1 MSKVIG
7 IDVGGTFTDVVAV
20 EDGVISTVK
29 VPTVVQSSDVSVLE
43 GARQVDVER
52 AEVFNLASTAGLNA
66 IVTRRLPKVAFLT
79 TLGHRD
85 MLDHGT
91 MIRPLEALTDP
102 GWRRNFGDAGGRPL
116 VPRYLRRGIRERM
129 ASSGGILVPLDENQ
143 ARAELELLK
152 TWGVSGVAVCLLHA
166 YRNAAHEARLGELAR
181 EVLGSVPVSIS
192 SETSPLIRE
201 YQRASTTVI
210 DVLMKVLYGEY
221 TARVEAGLVE
231 ARFRG
236 QFNYADSSA
245 NLLPHAWAMER
256 PHQLVLGGPA
266 GAAVSAAHFGNVI
279 GDMDLLCADVGG
291 TSVDISLIIGGVPWT
306 SNTFTLEHD
315 LVVNAPA
322 INVVTLG
329 AGGGSVISVTPEGD
343 IATGPDS
350 AGAQPGPACY
360 GDGGDRPTLT
370 DAAAMMGI
378 LSSDGFLGGRKE
390 LRADLAAKA
399 FERLDTKL
407 SLSQRVRY
415 GWQMA
420 VNNIAEGLLNISIQR
435 GIDARDF
442 SLLACGAAGP
452 MLLPFL
458 LDQFPIRRVVVPP
471 HPGLFSALGLV
482 STDHVYT
489 DHRGRYLLLGP
500 DSAETIDELYQ
511 AMEDR
516 LLPQLSNTEA
526 SRIVRTFDGRFL
538 GQSWETPFVEAPPGP
553 IDCGAVDTMIDNFRT
568 AYEKVND
575 LAFAGIGVEAVTFR
589 VQVVLPAA
597 KVSYQVVADGTGTPD
612 PYGEITLRHLYQEP
626 CQVAEYQRAALG
638 AGDRVVGPAV
648 IREPMSTTFVPR
660 GRVACVGRHGEI
672 SIG

>member
-1 MSKVIG
+1 
-7 IDVGGTFTDVVAV
+7 
-20 EDGVISTVK
+20 
-29 VPTVVQSSDVSVLE
+29 
-43 GARQVDVER
+43 
-52 AEVFNLASTAGLNA
+52 
-66 IVTRRLPKVAFLT
+66 
-79 TLGHRD
+79 
-85 MLDHGT
+85 
-91 MIRPLEALTDP
+91 
-102 GWRRNFGDAGGRPL
+102 
-116 VPRYLRRGIRERM
+116 M

-236 QFNYADSSA
+236 QFDYADSSA

-378 LSSDGFLGGRKE
+378 LSWMASSVD
-390 LRADLAAKA
+390 
-399 FERLDTKL
+399 ERNCVPT
-407 SLSQRVRY
+407 S
-415 GWQMA
+415 
-420 VNNIAEGLLNISIQR
+420 
-435 GIDARDF
+435 
-442 SLLACGAAGP
+442 
-452 MLLPFL
+452 
-458 LDQFPIRRVVVPP
+458 RRRRSNASTPS
-471 HPGLFSALGLV
+471 SA
-482 STDHVYT
+482 
-489 DHRGRYLLLGP
+489 
-500 DSAETIDELYQ
+500 
-511 AMEDR
+511 
-516 LLPQLSNTEA
+516 
-526 SRIVRTFDGRFL
+526 
-538 GQSWETPFVEAPPGP
+538 
-553 IDCGAVDTMIDNFRT
+553 
-568 AYEKVND
+568 
-575 LAFAGIGVEAVTFR
+575 
-589 VQVVLPAA
+589 
-597 KVSYQVVADGTGTPD
+597 
-612 PYGEITLRHLYQEP
+612 
-626 CQVAEYQRAALG
+626 
-638 AGDRVVGPAV
+638 
-648 IREPMSTTFVPR
+648 
-660 GRVACVGRHGEI
+660 
-672 SIG
+672 